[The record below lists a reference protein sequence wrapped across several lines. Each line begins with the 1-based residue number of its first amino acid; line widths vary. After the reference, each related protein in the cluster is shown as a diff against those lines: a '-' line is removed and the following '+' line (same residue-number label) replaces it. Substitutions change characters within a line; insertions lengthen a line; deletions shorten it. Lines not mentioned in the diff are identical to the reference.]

1 MIGGDDNQML
11 RLLAVEDDPNDQAWL
26 LALLE
31 DSTLCPYHI
40 SFAPT
45 MADAEVSLTVGEVD
59 CVLLDLSLP
68 DSWGFE
74 SVERITRVA
83 PHVPI
88 VVVTGQD
95 DTDLGIRAIEFGAHD
110 YLNKGKL
117 TGDGVLQSAKW
128 AAARA
133 ASRGQGSGALS
144 RITAPLVQVGR
155 DAKIVSASPAFIEML
170 GLDPDE
176 VPGTALAGLVDE
188 GFRADFMRVCST
200 VLNGTSPAMALPA
213 RMLKASG
220 GSVPRIVT
228 ATMLGQGELGELVLF
243 FAEPKPG

>member
-1 MIGGDDNQML
+1 MFGDDQPVL
-11 RLLAVEDDPNDQAWL
+11 RLLAVEDDPNDQSWL

-95 DTDLGIRAIEFGAHD
+95 DQDLGIRAIEFGAHD

-117 TGDGVLQSAKW
+117 TGDGVLQSARW
-128 AAARA
+128 ASARA
-133 ASRGQGSGALS
+133 ASRGQGGGALS
-144 RITAPLVQVGR
+144 RVTAPLLQVNR
-155 DAKIVSASPAFIEML
+155 EAKVTSASDEAIELL
-170 GLDPDE
+170 GLDPDS
-176 VPGTALAGLVDE
+176 VIGASVAGLVDE
-188 GFRADFMRVCST
+188 AFRADFMRVCST

-213 RMLKASG
+213 KVLTAEGRSLPK
-220 GSVPRIVT
+220 IVT
-228 ATMLGQGELGELVLF
+228 ATMLGTGELGELLLF
-243 FAEPKPG
+243 FADPKPA

>member
-1 MIGGDDNQML
+1 MFGGDDQPTL
-11 RLLAVEDDPNDQAWL
+11 RLLAVEDDPNDQSWL

-31 DSTLCPYHI
+31 ESTLCPYHI

-95 DTDLGIRAIEFGAHD
+95 DKDLGIRAIEYGAHD
-110 YLNKGKL
+110 YLSKGTL

-128 AAARA
+128 AKARA
-133 ASRGQGSGALS
+133 ASRGQGPGAMTRLTVPWLQVAKDT
-144 RITAPLVQVGR
+144 RITTASKALLDMMGYEEAAMVAQP
-155 DAKIVSASPAFIEML
+155 VSSF
-170 GLDPDE
+170 
-176 VPGTALAGLVDE
+176 VDE
-188 GFRADFMRVCST
+188 AFRPDFMRVCGT

-213 RMLKASG
+213 KLLHADGRSLPK
-220 GSVPRIVT
+220 IVT
-228 ATMLGQGELGELVLF
+228 ATMLGAGELGELVLL